1 MKKCIFTG
9 VCTALVTPF
18 LDGNVN
24 YPMAEQLLQRQIDAG
39 VRAVVLSGTTG
50 ESPTLS
56 DDEKVTLFKRCK
68 AFSGDACTV
77 IAGTGS
83 NSTAHAVELS
93 KAAED
98 AGADALLVVSPYYNK
113 ATSEGLVAHY
123 LAIAESVSIPI
134 IVYNVPGRTGVDIS
148 VAVYRQLAEI
158 PNIAGVKEA
167 ATDITKVARIRS
179 VCPPDFT
186 VWSGNDDQTVPVMA
200 LGGQGVISVL
210 SNICPVETLAMTHA
224 ALDGD
229 FDTAAAL
236 QIELLPLIDLLFCE
250 VNPIPVKAAMEC
262 IGYDCGGC
270 RLPLTRLT
278 AENMQRLRRYLG
290 K

>member
-1 MKKCIFTG
+1 MKKRIFTG

-24 YPMAEQLLQRQIDAG
+24 YPMAEQLLQRQIEAG
-39 VRAVVLSGTTG
+39 VRAVVLAGTTG
-50 ESPTLS
+50 ESPTLT
-56 DDEKVTLFKRCK
+56 DEEKRTLFKRCK
-68 AFSGDACTV
+68 AFAGDACTV

-134 IVYNVPGRTGVDIS
+134 IVYNVPGRTGVDIP
-148 VAVYRQLAEI
+148 VAVYRQLAGI

-236 QIELLPLIDLLFCE
+236 QVELLPLIDLLFCE
-250 VNPIPVKAAMEC
+250 VNPIPVKAAMAC

-278 AENMQRLRRYLG
+278 AENMQRLRKYLG
-290 K
+290 

>member
-39 VRAVVLSGTTG
+39 VRAVVLAGTTG

-93 KAAED
+93 KAAEN
-98 AGADALLVVSPYYNK
+98 AGADALLVVSPY
-113 ATSEGLVAHY
+113 
-123 LAIAESVSIPI
+123 
-134 IVYNVPGRTGVDIS
+134 
-148 VAVYRQLAEI
+148 
-158 PNIAGVKEA
+158 
-167 ATDITKVARIRS
+167 
-179 VCPPDFT
+179 
-186 VWSGNDDQTVPVMA
+186 
-200 LGGQGVISVL
+200 
-210 SNICPVETLAMTHA
+210 
-224 ALDGD
+224 
-229 FDTAAAL
+229 
-236 QIELLPLIDLLFCE
+236 
-250 VNPIPVKAAMEC
+250 
-262 IGYDCGGC
+262 
-270 RLPLTRLT
+270 
-278 AENMQRLRRYLG
+278 
-290 K
+290 